1 MAEYVFRFKEGDIID
16 ADTQFVIM
24 SKIPTETIVN
34 HMLEVEKVLR
44 DTEVIIRVDE

>member
-16 ADTQFVIM
+16 ADTYFVIM

-34 HMLEVEKVLR
+34 NMLDVEKVLR
-44 DTEVIIRVDE
+44 NTEIIIRVDE